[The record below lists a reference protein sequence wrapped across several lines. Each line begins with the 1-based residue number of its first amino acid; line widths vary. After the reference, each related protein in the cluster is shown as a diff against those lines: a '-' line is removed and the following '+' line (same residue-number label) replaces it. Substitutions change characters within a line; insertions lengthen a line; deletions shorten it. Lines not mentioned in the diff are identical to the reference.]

1 MQRNFKYST
10 FSIGKN
16 GFEQKCSLW
25 WCQKQIGSTFP
36 YISYFVSLPKRLLS
50 KRKTYIV
57 YEFKLINA
65 LDKKYNHEIGDQMT
79 LKS

>member
-1 MQRNFKYST
+1 MPE
-10 FSIGKN
+10 KN
-16 GFEQKCSLW
+16 R
-25 WCQKQIGSTFP
+25 I
-36 YISYFVSLPKRLLS
+36 YISYIPYFVSLPKRLLS